1 MSKGINYACAE
12 LKENIVKLLN
22 DSKLPIVNIRYV
34 LTELMQEVVIQERTV
49 IEQEKEEYE
58 KQRNAQTSSDTAK
71 ESELS

>member
-58 KQRNAQTSSDTAK
+58 HQMNTQNASTNTK
-71 ESELS
+71 ESE